1 MRARSYSNRALAVA
15 SGMLWAGI
23 PQPTSAAR
31 AADDQFQNLCF
42 DRGYGLIRSGFVPW
56 GKRVS
61 HKDHHKSNL
70 RFGGVL
76 AISDDFLGPGHLVPF
91 FR

>member
-31 AADDQFQNLCF
+31 AADDQFKLVF
-42 DRGYGLIRSGFVPW
+42 RPWVWTVWVRAMGKAGFP
-56 GKRVS
+56 
-61 HKDHHKSNL
+61 
-70 RFGGVL
+70 
-76 AISDDFLGPGHLVPF
+76 
-91 FR
+91 

>member
-31 AADDQFQNLCF
+31 AADDQFQVQTW
-42 DRGYGLIRSGFVPW
+42 SGFVPW

>member
-31 AADDQFQNLCF
+31 AADDQFQVQICVSTVGM
-42 DRGYGLIRSGFVPW
+42 DGLGSCHGESGFPI
-56 GKRVS
+56 KTIT
-61 HKDHHKSNL
+61 NQ
-70 RFGGVL
+70 
-76 AISDDFLGPGHLVPF
+76 I
-91 FR
+91 

>member
-31 AADDQFQNLCF
+31 AADDQFQVQTCATVSTVGM
-42 DRGYGLIRSGFVPW
+42 DGLGSCHGESWFPI
-56 GKRVS
+56 KTIT
-61 HKDHHKSNL
+61 NQ
-70 RFGGVL
+70 
-76 AISDDFLGPGHLVPF
+76 I
-91 FR
+91 